1 MWDEA
6 YPFADPRTLN
16 ALGKLGL
23 PTTPDS
29 LQKLMI
35 DHWDELQGLDT
46 IAAENEEEKQR
57 KVFVQLL
64 ERAVGA
70 DLEGNTDIIKAE
82 AEKVP

>member
-6 YPFADPRTLN
+6 YPFADPRTLD

-23 PTTPDS
+23 PTTTDI
-29 LQKLMI
+29 LRKLMI
-35 DHWDELQGLDT
+35 EHWEELKGLDT
-46 IAAENEEEKQR
+46 ISAKNEEEKQR